1 MPIRVR
7 YNNDADQ
14 DCIIRPT
21 PFIQI
26 TENVL
31 KNKEGNFGITYNIT
45 LTGTLISDHGIP
57 YALDPAT
64 NQPVEFFEPSHV
76 PPLFI
81 GPYGLFDKVPISS
94 RAKPFR
100 QKVTKPASAMLS
112 KQRALRALFARDG
125 QRVEL
130 TDIFDDSGATIICY
144 PRVVSIDFTEG
155 SYVTTCQ
162 YTIQLEADFLL
173 RDNAGDDSSSLV
185 DLEGTFANA
194 GELRKI
200 DTTLSELLDS
210 SGTFFIEDY
219 SEDWSLEA
227 DDTQG
232 ESIDNPRSYRIS
244 HSLSATGKTAYDFN
258 GEIHKPAWQQARDF
272 VLTRLSSNPNANY
285 PNVAGQ
291 LGSGTLDL
299 VASYGGFNHVRTEQ
313 INVSAG
319 SYSVTENWVLS
330 SGVSLENYSMS
341 TSTSISA
348 PFISVSIDGTIK
360 GLASIPPE
368 QYGNPQITA
377 VSGAYAN
384 ALSKYNQVSN
394 SGQFGITSDIY
405 KRANNLVAV
414 QLNSQPVSVSLA
426 TNQFTG
432 DITYNI
438 AFDNRPTNIISGAIS
453 ETIQIND
460 TYPGDMFAVIPV
472 LGRRTGPVLQY
483 VGGRTEY
490 RRDISINLIMDYTKI
505 PYSDD
510 RRSLLLK
517 KPSMVEPTASQ
528 ISQLLNE
535 LSPKG
540 EPGVRKYFLSPPTE
554 NWIPKEGSYSL
565 NLTFTYELDK

>member
-125 QRVEL
+125 QRIEL

-483 VGGRTEY
+483 IGGRTEY